1 MIKKVMPG
9 PSDDVLICHCGPRL
23 MNQMV
28 IEQLRELGYKEENIH
43 KF

>member
-1 MIKKVMPG
+1 MIKKVMPA
-9 PSDDVLICHCGPRL
+9 PNDDVLICHCGPYL

-28 IEQLRELGYKEENIH
+28 VEQLRELGYKEENIH